1 MTEEEE
7 TPEEELQP
15 PAIGGTFLTMAFM
28 LWIIIN
34 PELRD
39 FMGESAGT
47 VLEPRITFDYQYPVL
62 TFLFAGI
69 VMISF
74 TTIIR
79 HFIIDWEKMAEIQTK
94 MGAYNKEMSEAR
106 QSGNEAKM
114 KKLFAM
120 QPQIM
125 MLQSEMMSNQMKP
138 MAFTMLIAIPII
150 MWLRIFVKGL
160 DLQVMSL
167 PWEPNYS
174 LDDDLWILP
183 HWILIY
189 SGLSLPFG
197 QIIMR
202 VLKIISNYGI
212 VSDTANTETIR

>member
-1 MTEEEE
+1 MTEEEQDS
-7 TPEEELQP
+7 EEELQP

-39 FMGESAGT
+39 FMGETAGT
-47 VLEPRITFDYQYPVL
+47 VLEPRISFDYQYPVL

-69 VMISF
+69 TMISL

-79 HFIIDWEKMAEIQTK
+79 HFIIDWEKMAEIQSK
-94 MGAYNKEMSEAR
+94 MGAYNKEMGEAR
-106 QSGNEAKM
+106 QNGNEAKM

-120 QPQIM
+120 QPEIM

-150 MWLRIFVKGL
+150 MWLRAFVGDM
-160 DLQVMSL
+160 DLQVVSL
-167 PWEPNYS
+167 PWESNYS
-174 LDDDLWILP
+174 LDEELWILP
-183 HWILIY
+183 HWILVY

-202 VLKIISNYGI
+202 ILKIFSNSGGNQT
-212 VSDTANTETIR
+212 VL

>member
-1 MTEEEE
+1 MTEEE
-7 TPEEELQP
+7 TNSDEELQP

-47 VLEPRITFDYQYPVL
+47 ILEPRISFDYQYPVL

-69 VMISF
+69 AMISF

-94 MGAYNKEMSEAR
+94 MGAYPKEMGEAR

-138 MAFTMLIAIPII
+138 MAFTMIIAIPII
-150 MWLRIFVKGL
+150 MWLRIFVNGL

-174 LDDDLWILP
+174 LDEDLWILP
-183 HWILIY
+183 HWILVY

-202 VLKIISNYGI
+202 ILKIFSNSASKQA
-212 VSDTANTETIR
+212 VL

>member
-1 MTEEEE
+1 MSNRVFIKFKYLLYVSFE
-7 TPEEELQP
+7 TIL
-15 PAIGGTFLTMAFM
+15 
-28 LWIIIN
+28 
-34 PELRD
+34 
-39 FMGESAGT
+39 
-47 VLEPRITFDYQYPVL
+47 VLIP
-62 TFLFAGI
+62 FLFAGI

-94 MGAYNKEMSEAR
+94 MGAYNKEMGEAR

-138 MAFTMLIAIPII
+138 MAFTMIIAIPII
-150 MWLRIFVKGL
+150 MWLRIFVNGL

-174 LDDDLWILP
+174 LDEDLWILP
-183 HWILIY
+183 HWILVY

-202 VLKIISNYGI
+202 ILKIFSNSASKQA
-212 VSDTANTETIR
+212 VL

>member
-1 MTEEEE
+1 MAEEKQDS
-7 TPEEELQP
+7 EEELQP

-34 PELRD
+34 PDLRD

-47 VLEPRITFDYQYPVL
+47 ILEPRISFDYQYPVL

-69 VMISF
+69 AMISF

-94 MGAYNKEMSEAR
+94 MGAYNKEMGEAR

-125 MLQSEMMSNQMKP
+125 LLQTEMMSNQMKP
-138 MAFTMLIAIPII
+138 MAFTMIIAIPII
-150 MWLRIFVKGL
+150 MWLRIFVNGL
-160 DLQVMSL
+160 NLQVMSL

-174 LDDDLWILP
+174 LDESLWILP
-183 HWILIY
+183 HWILVY

-202 VLKIISNYGI
+202 ILKIASN
-212 VSDTANTETIR
+212 TKNNQTTL

>member
-7 TPEEELQP
+7 NSEEELQP

-39 FMGESAGT
+39 FMGETAGT
-47 VLEPRITFDYQYPVL
+47 VLEPRISFDYQYPVL

-69 VMISF
+69 TMISL

-79 HFIIDWEKMAEIQTK
+79 HFIIDWEKMAEIQSK
-94 MGAYNKEMSEAR
+94 MGAYNKEMGEAR
-106 QSGNEAKM
+106 QNGNEAKM

-120 QPQIM
+120 QPKIM

-150 MWLRIFVKGL
+150 MWLRAFVGDM
-160 DLQVMSL
+160 DLQVVSL
-167 PWEPNYS
+167 PWESNYS
-174 LDDDLWILP
+174 LDEELWILP
-183 HWILIY
+183 HWILVY

-202 VLKIISNYGI
+202 ILKIFSNSGGNQT
-212 VSDTANTETIR
+212 VL

>member
-1 MTEEEE
+1 MSEEKVSD
-7 TPEEELQP
+7 EEELQP
-15 PAIGGTFLTMAFM
+15 PAIGGTFLTMMFM

-39 FMGESAGT
+39 FMGETAGT

-69 VMISF
+69 IMISF

-94 MGAYNKEMSEAR
+94 MGAYNKEMGEAR

-138 MAFTMLIAIPII
+138 MAFTMIIAIPII
-150 MWLRIFVKGL
+150 MWLRIFVNGL

-174 LDDDLWILP
+174 LDEDLWILP
-183 HWILIY
+183 HWILVY

-202 VLKIISNYGI
+202 VLKIGSNSGGNQT
-212 VSDTANTETIR
+212 VL

>member
-1 MTEEEE
+1 MSEEKIDS
-7 TPEEELQP
+7 EEELQP
-15 PAIGGTFLTMAFM
+15 PAIGGTFVTMLFM

-62 TFLFAGI
+62 TFLFSGI
-69 VMISF
+69 IMISF
-74 TTIIR
+74 TTLIR

-94 MGAYNKEMSEAR
+94 MGAYNKEMGEAR

-183 HWILIY
+183 HWILVY

-202 VLKIISNYGI
+202 VLKIFSNSGGNQT
-212 VSDTANTETIR
+212 VL

>member
-1 MTEEEE
+1 MSEEEKKETEEEMR
-7 TPEEELQP
+7 P
-15 PAIGGTFLTMAFM
+15 PAIGGTFLTMMFM
-28 LWIIIN
+28 LWILIN
-34 PELRD
+34 PDLRD
-39 FMGESAGT
+39 FMGESAGA
-47 VLEPRITFDYQYPVL
+47 VLEPRITFGHQYPVL

-69 VMISF
+69 IMISF

-94 MGAYNKEMSEAR
+94 MGAYNKEMGEAR

-125 MLQSEMMSNQMKP
+125 LLQTEMMSNQMKP
-138 MAFTMLIAIPII
+138 MAFTMVIAIPII
-150 MWLRIFVKGL
+150 MWLRIFVNDL
-160 DLQVMSL
+160 NLQVISL

-174 LDDDLWILP
+174 LNESLWILP
-183 HWILIY
+183 HWILVY

-197 QIIMR
+197 QVIMR
-202 VLKIISNYGI
+202 ILKIASNTRN
-212 VSDTANTETIR
+212 SQTTL

>member
-1 MTEEEE
+1 MTEEEQNS
-7 TPEEELQP
+7 EEELQP

-39 FMGESAGT
+39 FMGETAGT
-47 VLEPRITFDYQYPVL
+47 VLEPRISFDYQYPVL

-69 VMISF
+69 TMISL

-79 HFIIDWEKMAEIQTK
+79 HFIIDWEKMAEIQSK
-94 MGAYNKEMSEAR
+94 MGAYNKEMGEAR
-106 QSGNEAKM
+106 QNGNEAKM

-120 QPQIM
+120 QPEIM

-150 MWLRIFVKGL
+150 MWLRVFVGDM
-160 DLQVMSL
+160 DLKVVSL
-167 PWEPNYS
+167 PWESNYS

-183 HWILIY
+183 HWILVY

-202 VLKIISNYGI
+202 ILKIFSN
-212 VSDTANTETIR
+212 SDGNRTVL

>member
-7 TPEEELQP
+7 NSEEELQP

-39 FMGESAGT
+39 FMGETAGT
-47 VLEPRITFDYQYPVL
+47 VLEPRISFDYQYPVL

-69 VMISF
+69 TMISL

-79 HFIIDWEKMAEIQTK
+79 HFIIDWEKMAEIQSK
-94 MGAYNKEMSEAR
+94 MGAYNKEMGEAR
-106 QSGNEAKM
+106 QNGNEAKM

-120 QPQIM
+120 QPEIM

-150 MWLRIFVKGL
+150 MWLRAFVGDM
-160 DLQVMSL
+160 DLKVVSL
-167 PWEPNYS
+167 PWESNYS

-183 HWILIY
+183 HWILVY

-202 VLKIISNYGI
+202 ILKIFSNSGGNQT
-212 VSDTANTETIR
+212 VL

>member
-1 MTEEEE
+1 MAEEKQDS
-7 TPEEELQP
+7 EEELQP

-47 VLEPRITFDYQYPVL
+47 ILEPRISFDYQYPVL

-69 VMISF
+69 AMISF

-94 MGAYNKEMSEAR
+94 MGAYNKEMGEAR

-125 MLQSEMMSNQMKP
+125 LLQTEMMSNQMKP
-138 MAFTMLIAIPII
+138 MAFTMIIAIPII
-150 MWLRIFVKGL
+150 MWLRIFVNGL
-160 DLQVMSL
+160 NLQVMSL

-174 LDDDLWILP
+174 LDESLWILP
-183 HWILIY
+183 HWILVY

-197 QIIMR
+197 QVIMR
-202 VLKIISNYGI
+202 ILKIASN
-212 VSDTANTETIR
+212 TRNNQTTL

>member
-1 MTEEEE
+1 MSEEKVSD
-7 TPEEELQP
+7 EEELKP
-15 PAIGGTFLTMAFM
+15 PAIGGTFLTMMFM

-39 FMGESAGT
+39 FMGETAGT

-69 VMISF
+69 IMISF

-94 MGAYNKEMSEAR
+94 MGAYNKEMGEAR

-138 MAFTMLIAIPII
+138 MAFTMIIAIPII
-150 MWLRIFVKGL
+150 MWLRIFVNGL
-160 DLQVMSL
+160 NLQVMSL

-174 LDDDLWILP
+174 LDENLWILP
-183 HWILIY
+183 HWILVY

-202 VLKIISNYGI
+202 ILKIASN
-212 VSDTANTETIR
+212 TKNNQTTL

>member
-1 MTEEEE
+1 MSEEKVSD
-7 TPEEELQP
+7 EEELKP
-15 PAIGGTFLTMAFM
+15 PAIGGTFLTMMFM

-39 FMGESAGT
+39 FMGETAGT
-47 VLEPRITFDYQYPVL
+47 VLEPRITFGYQYPVL

-69 VMISF
+69 IMISF

-94 MGAYNKEMSEAR
+94 MGAYNKEMGEAR

-138 MAFTMLIAIPII
+138 MAFTMIIAIPII
-150 MWLRIFVKGL
+150 MWLRIFVNGL

-174 LDDDLWILP
+174 LDEDLWILP
-183 HWILIY
+183 HWILVY

-202 VLKIISNYGI
+202 ILKIFSN
-212 VSDTANTETIR
+212 SDGNQTVL

>member
-1 MTEEEE
+1 MSEEKVSDEEEVK
-7 TPEEELQP
+7 P
-15 PAIGGTFLTMAFM
+15 PAIGGTFLTMMFM

-39 FMGESAGT
+39 FMGETAGT

-69 VMISF
+69 IMISF

-94 MGAYNKEMSEAR
+94 MGAYNKEMGEAR

-138 MAFTMLIAIPII
+138 MAFTMIIAIPII
-150 MWLRIFVKGL
+150 MWLRIFVNGL

-174 LDDDLWILP
+174 LDEDLWILP
-183 HWILIY
+183 HWILVY

-202 VLKIISNYGI
+202 ILKIFSN
-212 VSDTANTETIR
+212 SDGNQTVL

>member
-1 MTEEEE
+1 MSEEEQNS
-7 TPEEELQP
+7 EEELQP

-39 FMGESAGT
+39 FMGETAGT
-47 VLEPRITFDYQYPVL
+47 VLEPRISFDYQYPVL

-69 VMISF
+69 TMISL

-79 HFIIDWEKMAEIQTK
+79 HFIIDWEKMAEIQSK
-94 MGAYNKEMSEAR
+94 MGAYNKEMGEAR
-106 QSGNEAKM
+106 QNGNEAKM

-120 QPQIM
+120 QPEIM

-150 MWLRIFVKGL
+150 MWLRAFVGDM
-160 DLQVMSL
+160 DLQVVSL
-167 PWEPNYS
+167 PWESNYS
-174 LDDDLWILP
+174 LDEELWILP
-183 HWILIY
+183 HWILVY

-202 VLKIISNYGI
+202 ILKIFSNSGGSKT
-212 VSDTANTETIR
+212 VL

>member
-1 MTEEEE
+1 MTEEGQNS
-7 TPEEELQP
+7 EEELKP

-39 FMGESAGT
+39 FMGESAGY
-47 VLEPRITFDYQYPVL
+47 VLESRISFDYQYPIL
-62 TFLFAGI
+62 TFLFSGI
-69 VMISF
+69 VMISL

-79 HFIIDWEKMAEIQTK
+79 HFIIDWGKMAEIQSK
-94 MGAYNKEMSEAR
+94 MGAYNKAMGEAR
-106 QSGNEAKM
+106 QNGNEAKM

-150 MWLRIFVKGL
+150 MWLRVFVGDM
-160 DLQVMSL
+160 DLKVVSL

-183 HWILIY
+183 HWILVY

-202 VLKIISNYGI
+202 ILKIFSNSNNNQT
-212 VSDTANTETIR
+212 VL

>member
-1 MTEEEE
+1 MAEEKQDS
-7 TPEEELQP
+7 EEELQP

-34 PELRD
+34 PDLRD

-47 VLEPRITFDYQYPVL
+47 ILEPRISFDYQYPVL

-69 VMISF
+69 AMISF

-94 MGAYNKEMSEAR
+94 MGAYNKEMGEAR

-125 MLQSEMMSNQMKP
+125 LLQTEMMSNQMKP
-138 MAFTMLIAIPII
+138 MAFTMIIAIPII
-150 MWLRIFVKGL
+150 MWLRIFVNGL
-160 DLQVMSL
+160 NLQVMSL

-174 LDDDLWILP
+174 LDESLWILP
-183 HWILIY
+183 HWILVY

-202 VLKIISNYGI
+202 ILKIASNTRNNQT
-212 VSDTANTETIR
+212 SL

>member
-202 VLKIISNYGI
+202 VLKIVSNYGI

>member
-1 MTEEEE
+1 MAEEKQTVEDE
-7 TPEEELQP
+7 MRP

-39 FMGESAGT
+39 FMGESAGA

-69 VMISF
+69 IMISF

-94 MGAYNKEMSEAR
+94 MGAYNKAMGEAR

-138 MAFTMLIAIPII
+138 MAFTMIIAIPII
-150 MWLRIFVKGL
+150 MWLRIFVNGM

-167 PWEPNYS
+167 PWESNYS

-183 HWILIY
+183 HWILVY

-197 QIIMR
+197 QVIMR
-202 VLKIISNYGI
+202 ILKISSNAG
-212 VSDTANTETIR
+212 TRQLP

>member
-1 MTEEEE
+1 MSEEKIDS
-7 TPEEELQP
+7 EEELQP
-15 PAIGGTFLTMAFM
+15 PAIGGTFVTMLFM

-62 TFLFAGI
+62 TFLFSGI
-69 VMISF
+69 IMISF
-74 TTIIR
+74 TTLIR

-94 MGAYNKEMSEAR
+94 MGAYNKEMGEAR

-183 HWILIY
+183 HWILVY

-202 VLKIISNYGI
+202 ILKIFSN
-212 VSDTANTETIR
+212 SDGNQTVL

>member
-7 TPEEELQP
+7 NSEEELQP

-39 FMGESAGT
+39 FMGETAGT
-47 VLEPRITFDYQYPVL
+47 VLEPRISFDYQYPVL

-69 VMISF
+69 TMISL

-79 HFIIDWEKMAEIQTK
+79 HFIIDWEKMAEIQSK
-94 MGAYNKEMSEAR
+94 MGAYNKEMGEAR
-106 QSGNEAKM
+106 QNGNEAKM

-120 QPQIM
+120 QPEIM

-150 MWLRIFVKGL
+150 MWLRAFVGDM
-160 DLQVMSL
+160 DLQVVSL
-167 PWEPNYS
+167 PWESNYS
-174 LDDDLWILP
+174 LDEELWILP
-183 HWILIY
+183 HWILVY

-202 VLKIISNYGI
+202 ILKIFSNSGGSQT
-212 VSDTANTETIR
+212 VL

>member
-1 MTEEEE
+1 MSEEEKKETEEEMR
-7 TPEEELQP
+7 P
-15 PAIGGTFLTMAFM
+15 PAIGGTFLTMMFM
-28 LWIIIN
+28 LWILIN
-34 PELRD
+34 PDLRD
-39 FMGESAGT
+39 FMGESAGA
-47 VLEPRITFDYQYPVL
+47 VLEPRITFGHQYPVL

-69 VMISF
+69 IMISF

-94 MGAYNKEMSEAR
+94 MGAYNKEMGEAR

-125 MLQSEMMSNQMKP
+125 LLQTEMMSNQMKP
-138 MAFTMLIAIPII
+138 MAFTMIIAIPII
-150 MWLRIFVKGL
+150 MWLRIFVNDL
-160 DLQVMSL
+160 NLQVISL

-174 LDDDLWILP
+174 LNESLWILP
-183 HWILIY
+183 HWILVY

-197 QIIMR
+197 QVIMR
-202 VLKIISNYGI
+202 ILKITSNTRN
-212 VSDTANTETIR
+212 SQTTL

>member
-1 MTEEEE
+1 MSEEKVSDEEEVK
-7 TPEEELQP
+7 P
-15 PAIGGTFLTMAFM
+15 PAIGGTFLTMMFM

-39 FMGESAGT
+39 FMGETAGT

-69 VMISF
+69 IMISF

-94 MGAYNKEMSEAR
+94 MGAYNKEMGEAR
-106 QSGNEAKM
+106 QSANEAKM

-138 MAFTMLIAIPII
+138 MAFTMIIAIPII
-150 MWLRIFVKGL
+150 MWLRIFVNGL

-174 LDDDLWILP
+174 LDEDLWILP
-183 HWILIY
+183 HWILVY

-202 VLKIISNYGI
+202 VLKIGSNSGGNQT
-212 VSDTANTETIR
+212 VL